1 MLENVRVVSHYFC
14 QLRPFLMKLLLVLS
28 CVHEHV
34 LVLRFNDQ
42 ILVPVAEELYIGHQV
57 EVGLPEGVIAL
68 LVFVDHE
75 EHQYELLPVAFLIL
89 MENLRVFYDDWT

>member
-1 MLENVRVVSHYFC
+1 MLSHYFC
-14 QLRPFLMKLLLVLS
+14 QLCPFFMKLLLVLS

-57 EVGLPEGVIAL
+57 EIGLPEGVITL
-68 LVFVDHE
+68 LVLVDHK
-75 EHQYELLPVAFLIL
+75 EHQYELLPVALMFLV
-89 MENLRVFYDDWT
+89 ENLRVFYDDWT